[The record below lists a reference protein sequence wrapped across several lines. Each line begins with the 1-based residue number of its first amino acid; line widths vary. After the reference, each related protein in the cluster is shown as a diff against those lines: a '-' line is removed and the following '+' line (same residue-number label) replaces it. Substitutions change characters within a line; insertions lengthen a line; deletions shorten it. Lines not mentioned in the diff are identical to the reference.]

1 MFKILPSPLLSP
13 QIVCSNTVWGF
24 IGIRVSTVGR
34 FSITASSIARVSA
47 VGMALMTSGCL
58 GFIPASGPN
67 SASVYSGI
75 GADLPYG
82 FVHLS
87 PKAVDVLAQY
97 EPAGLAGAFRSHKGP
112 PNIKFGI
119 GDVVSV
125 TIFEAA
131 AGGLFIPTEA
141 GVRPGNFVQLPDE
154 TVDNGGYL
162 TVPYAGAV
170 KAAGRT
176 NVEIQNDIV
185 ARIRNR
191 AIEPQVIVA
200 LAKQNTSLITVF
212 GEVGAPIRYPAA
224 SLGARDRITDAITR
238 AGGIKDQGYQT
249 WVMFER
255 DGKRATVPLANLVTE
270 PANNIFV
277 QPGDRIYVYQ
287 EDQKFIA
294 FGASGQQGE
303 FPFGA
308 WRINLAEAVAKAGGL
323 NDGQA
328 DPGSVFL
335 YRREPR
341 HVAELLGVDVS
352 RFYGG
357 SPAPVIATA
366 PGPVV
371 APASGTAL
379 AKAPGP
385 VIAKAEELEST
396 VPVIFGVDFH
406 DPSGYFL
413 ATKVQMRNG
422 DILFVANAEGVEI
435 SKVASLMNTVMATVA
450 NEYGLYGV
458 ISGTTSAVS
467 PTIPVTVVTTP

>member
-1 MFKILPSPLLSP
+1 MGSWGDDVTRRSISVSIL
-13 QIVCSNTVWGF
+13 VW
-24 IGIRVSTVGR
+24 IGVVGA
-34 FSITASSIARVSA
+34 TLA
-47 VGMALMTSGCL
+47 MPGCMS
-58 GFIPASGPN
+58 FIPASGPN
-67 SASVYSGI
+67 SASVYTGLISEV
-75 GADLPYG
+75 PYEL
-82 FVHLS
+82 VKLS
-87 PKAVDVLAQY
+87 PHTVDVLAQY
-97 EPAGLAGAFRSHKGP
+97 EPAGLAGAFRSKKGP
-112 PNIKFGI
+112 PKIRFGI
-119 GDVVSV
+119 GDVVAV

-154 TVDNGGYL
+154 TIDNSGYL

-176 NVEIQNDIV
+176 NVEIESDIV
-185 ARIRNR
+185 GRIKNR

-212 GEVGAPIRYPAA
+212 GEVGNPVRYPAA
-224 SLGARDRITDAITR
+224 SFGAQDRITDAITR

-249 WVMFER
+249 WVMLER
-255 DGKRATVPLANLVTE
+255 SGKRASIPLANLVNE
-270 PANNIFV
+270 PDNNIFV

-308 WRINLAEAVAKAGGL
+308 WRINLASAVAKAGGL

-341 HVAELLGVDVS
+341 HVAEQLGVNVS
-352 RFYGG
+352 RFTGD
-357 SPAPVIATA
+357 
-366 PGPVV
+366 
-371 APASGTAL
+371 L
-379 AKAPGP
+379 
-385 VIAKAEELEST
+385 
-396 VPVIFGVDFH
+396 VPVIFNVSFL

-422 DILFVANAEGVEI
+422 DVIFVANAEGVEI
-435 SKVASLMNTVMATVA
+435 SKVAALMNTVMATVA
-450 NEYGLYGV
+450 NEYGLSAV
-458 ISGTTSAVS
+458 VKGTTGAVS
-467 PTIPVTVVTTP
+467 PTIPQTVTVNTTP

>member
-1 MFKILPSPLLSP
+1 M
-13 QIVCSNTVWGF
+13 GF
-24 IGIRVSTVGR
+24 IGVGGTVAQVSI
-34 FSITASSIARVSA
+34 SASAIARVS
-47 VGMALMTSGCL
+47 VIGIALMTSGCL
-58 GFIPASGPN
+58 GFIPAAGPN
-67 SASVYSGI
+67 SAGVYTGV
-75 GADLPYG
+75 GAELPYA
-82 FVHLS
+82 FVHMS

-97 EPAGLAGAFRSHKGP
+97 EPASLAGTFRSNKEP
-112 PNIKFGI
+112 PKIRFGI

-154 TVDNGGYL
+154 EVDNGGYI

-170 KAAGRT
+170 RAAGRT
-176 NVEIQNDIV
+176 NVEIQDDIV
-185 ARIRNR
+185 ARIKNR

-212 GEVGAPIRYPAA
+212 GEVGTPVRYPAA
-224 SLGARDRITDAITR
+224 SYGARDRVTDAITR

-249 WVMFER
+249 WVMLER
-255 DGKRATVPLANLVTE
+255 DGKRATVPLANLVNE
-270 PANNIFV
+270 PENNIFV

-308 WRINLAEAVAKAGGL
+308 WRINLASAVAKAGGL
-323 NDGQA
+323 NDGAA

-341 HVAELLGVDVS
+341 HVAELLGVDCS
-352 RFYGG
+352 RFEGD
-357 SPAPVIATA
+357 V
-366 PGPVV
+366 
-371 APASGTAL
+371 
-379 AKAPGP
+379 
-385 VIAKAEELEST
+385 

-413 ATKVQMRNG
+413 ATKVQMRNN
-422 DILFVANAEGVEI
+422 DIIFVANAEGVEM
-435 SKVASLMNTVMATVA
+435 SKVAALMNTVMSTTA
-450 NEYGLYGV
+450 NEYGIYGV
-458 ISGTTSAVS
+458 IKGTTAAVS
-467 PTIPVTVVTTP
+467 PITPQTVTVNP

>member
-1 MFKILPSPLLSP
+1 VRI
-13 QIVCSNTVWGF
+13 GF
-24 IGIRVSTVGR
+24 IG
-34 FSITASSIARVSA
+34 AALLMSSCS
-47 VGMALMTSGCL
+47 
-58 GFIPASGPN
+58 GFIPADGPN

-75 GADLPYG
+75 GSELPYAL
-82 FVHLS
+82 VKLS
-87 PKAVDVLAQY
+87 PKTVDVLARY
-97 EPAGLAGAFRSHKGP
+97 EPAGLAGVFRSRRGP
-112 PNIKFGI
+112 PDIRFGI
-119 GDVVSV
+119 GDIVSV

-154 TVDNGGYL
+154 TIDNGGYL
-162 TVPYAGAV
+162 TVPYAGSV
-170 KAAGRT
+170 RAAGLT
-176 NVEIQNDIV
+176 NVEIQNEIV
-185 ARIRNR
+185 NRIKNR

-212 GEVGAPIRYPAA
+212 GEVGTPIRYPAA
-224 SLGARDRITDAITR
+224 SLGAQDRVTDAIAR

-249 WVMFER
+249 WVMLER
-255 DGKRATVPLANLVTE
+255 NGKRASIPLANLVNDSN
-270 PANNIFV
+270 NNIFV

-323 NDGQA
+323 NDGVA

-341 HVAELLGVDVS
+341 HVAELLGADVS
-352 RFYGG
+352 RFGG
-357 SPAPVIATA
+357 D
-366 PGPVV
+366 
-371 APASGTAL
+371 L
-379 AKAPGP
+379 
-385 VIAKAEELEST
+385 
-396 VPVIFGVDFH
+396 VPVIFNVDLH

-413 ATKVQMRNG
+413 ATKTQMRNG

-435 SKVASLMNTVMATVA
+435 SKVAALMNTVMSTTS
-450 NEYGLYGV
+450 NEYGLYGIV
-458 ISGTTSAVS
+458 TSKITATS
-467 PTIPVTVVTTP
+467 PTIPTTVTVTTP

>member
-1 MFKILPSPLLSP
+1 VAWVESVRSVALSGVVRIGVFGVALIVAACSSFLPADGPNSL
-13 QIVCSNTVWGF
+13 TVRTG
-24 IGIRVSTVGR
+24 
-34 FSITASSIARVSA
+34 ITASVPY
-47 VGMALMTSGCL
+47 ALVPLT
-58 GFIPASGPN
+58 PQ
-67 SASVYSGI
+67 V
-75 GADLPYG
+75 
-82 FVHLS
+82 
-87 PKAVDVLAQY
+87 VDVLAQY
-97 EPAGLAGAFRSHKGP
+97 EPARLAGAFSSRKGP
-112 PNIKFGI
+112 PDIRFGI
-119 GDVVSV
+119 GDIVSV

-154 TVDNGGYL
+154 TVDNGGNI

-185 ARIRNR
+185 ARIKNR
-191 AIEPQVIVA
+191 AIEPQVVVA

-212 GEVGAPIRYPAA
+212 GEVGTPIRYPAS
-224 SLGARDRITDAITR
+224 SLGARDRVTDAITR

-249 WVMFER
+249 WVMLER
-255 DGKRATVPLANLVTE
+255 GGKRATVPLANLIYE
-270 PANNIFV
+270 PSNNIFV

-335 YRREPR
+335 YRSEPR
-341 HVAELLGVDVS
+341 HIAELLGADVS
-352 RFYGG
+352 RLDGD
-357 SPAPVIATA
+357 I
-366 PGPVV
+366 
-371 APASGTAL
+371 
-379 AKAPGP
+379 
-385 VIAKAEELEST
+385 I
-396 VPVIFGVDFH
+396 PVIFSVNFH

-413 ATKVQMRNG
+413 ATKLQMRNS
-422 DILFVANAEGVEI
+422 DIIFVANAEAVEVTKFT
-435 SKVASLMNTVMATVA
+435 SFANTVMATIG

-458 ISGTTSAVS
+458 IKGTTAAVS
-467 PTIPVTVVTTP
+467 PAIPQTITVTPSP

>member
-1 MFKILPSPLLSP
+1 
-13 QIVCSNTVWGF
+13 
-24 IGIRVSTVGR
+24 VGR
-34 FSITASSIARVSA
+34 VARISVSASSIGRVSV
-47 VGMALMTSGCL
+47 VGIALMTSGCL

-67 SASVYSGI
+67 SAGVYTGV
-75 GADLPYG
+75 GARVNYAL
-82 FVHLS
+82 VNVT
-87 PKAVDVLAQY
+87 PKTVDVLAEY
-97 EPAGLAGAFRSHKGP
+97 EPAGLAGAFRSNKGP
-112 PNIKFGI
+112 PDIRFGI

-141 GVRPGNFVQLPDE
+141 GVRPGNYVQLPDE
-154 TVDNGGYL
+154 QVDNSGYI

-170 KAAGRT
+170 RAAGRT
-176 NVEIQNDIV
+176 NVEVQRDIV
-185 ARIRNR
+185 DRIKNR
-191 AIEPQVIVA
+191 AIEPQVLVT

-212 GEVGAPIRYPAA
+212 GEVGNPIRYPAA

-249 WVMFER
+249 WVMLER
-255 DGKRATVPLANLVTE
+255 DGKRGSVPLANLVNE
-270 PANNIFV
+270 PNNNIFV

-308 WRINLAEAVAKAGGL
+308 WRINLAQAVAKAGGL
-323 NDGQA
+323 NDASA

-341 HVAELLGVDVS
+341 HVAEMLGADLSRLEGDV
-352 RFYGG
+352 
-357 SPAPVIATA
+357 
-366 PGPVV
+366 
-371 APASGTAL
+371 
-379 AKAPGP
+379 
-385 VIAKAEELEST
+385 
-396 VPVIFGVDFH
+396 VPVIFNVDFH

-413 ATKVQMRNG
+413 ATKLQMRNS
-422 DILFVANAEGVEI
+422 DIIFVANAQGVEI
-435 SKVASLMNTVMATVA
+435 TKVANLMNTVMATVS

-458 ISGTTSAVS
+458 VTGTTSAVS
-467 PTIPVTVVTTP
+467 PTVGSTISVSP

>member
-1 MFKILPSPLLSP
+1 MPLVRACTAEPIRGWWVDKVTRRSISTSTL
-13 QIVCSNTVWGF
+13 VW
-24 IGIRVSTVGR
+24 VG
-34 FSITASSIARVSA
+34 V
-47 VGMALMTSGCL
+47 VGATLVTSGCVSL
-58 GFIPASGPN
+58 IPASGPN
-67 SASVYSGI
+67 SVAVYT
-75 GADLPYG
+75 G
-82 FVHLS
+82 FVSEAPYALVKLT
-87 PKAVDVLAQY
+87 PQTVDILAQY
-97 EPAGLAGAFRSHKGP
+97 EPAKLAGTFRSRKGP
-112 PNIKFGI
+112 PNIRFGI

-154 TVDNGGYL
+154 IIDNNGYL

-170 KAAGRT
+170 RAAGRT

-185 ARIRNR
+185 ERIKNR

-212 GEVGAPIRYPAA
+212 GEVGNPVRYPAA
-224 SLGARDRITDAITR
+224 SLGAQDRVTDAITR
-238 AGGIKDQGYQT
+238 AGGIKNQGYQT
-249 WVMFER
+249 WVMLER
-255 DGKRATVPLANLVTE
+255 NGKRASIPLANLVNE
-270 PANNIFV
+270 PENNIFV

-308 WRINLAEAVAKAGGL
+308 WRINLASAVAKAGGL

-341 HVAELLGVDVS
+341 HVAELLGADVS
-352 RFYGG
+352 RFKGD
-357 SPAPVIATA
+357 VV
-366 PGPVV
+366 PVV
-371 APASGTAL
+371 FNVS
-379 AKAPGP
+379 
-385 VIAKAEELEST
+385 
-396 VPVIFGVDFH
+396 FQ

-422 DILFVANAEGVEI
+422 DIIFTANAEGVEI
-435 SKVASLMNTVMATVA
+435 SKVAALMNTVMATIS
-450 NEYGLYGV
+450 NEYGLAAV
-458 ISGTTSAVS
+458 VSGKTAAVPPTT
-467 PTIPVTVVTTP
+467 PQTVTVNTTP

>member
-1 MFKILPSPLLSP
+1 MRTYWVGGIVG
-13 QIVCSNTVWGF
+13 QISISAPALARIGV
-24 IGIRVSTVGR
+24 IGI
-34 FSITASSIARVSA
+34 
-47 VGMALMTSGCL
+47 ALATGGCL
-58 GFIPASGPN
+58 GFIPAAGPN
-67 SASVYSGI
+67 SAGVYTGV
-75 GADLPYG
+75 GAEVPYA

-87 PKAVDVLAQY
+87 PKAVDILAQY
-97 EPAGLAGAFRSHKGP
+97 EPASLAGTFRSNKGP
-112 PNIKFGI
+112 PDIRFGI
-119 GDVVSV
+119 GDIVSV

-154 TVDNGGYL
+154 TVDNGGYI

-170 KAAGRT
+170 RAAGRT

-185 ARIRNR
+185 ARIKNR

-212 GEVGAPIRYPAA
+212 GEVGNPIRYPAA
-224 SLGARDRITDAITR
+224 SLGARDRVTDAITR

-249 WVMFER
+249 WVMLER
-255 DGKRATVPLANLVTE
+255 DGKRGTVPLANLVNE
-270 PANNIFV
+270 PQNNIFV

-308 WRINLAEAVAKAGGL
+308 WRINLAQAVAKAGGL
-323 NDGQA
+323 NDSAA

-335 YRREPR
+335 YRMEPR
-341 HVAELLGVDVS
+341 HVAELLGADCS
-352 RFYGG
+352 RFDGD
-357 SPAPVIATA
+357 V
-366 PGPVV
+366 
-371 APASGTAL
+371 
-379 AKAPGP
+379 
-385 VIAKAEELEST
+385 

-413 ATKVQMRNG
+413 ATKTQMRNS
-422 DILFVANAEGVEI
+422 DIIFVANAQGVEI
-435 SKVASLMNTVMATVA
+435 SKVAALMNTVMATTA
-450 NEYGLYGV
+450 NEYGIYGV
-458 ISGTTSAVS
+458 IKGTTTAIS
-467 PTIPVTVVTTP
+467 PATPQSVVVNP